1 MMDSTKDLSDTL
13 LYFVPALLV
22 LFAVFMLIKR
32 FMDREYKNQLLNARQ
47 SMRKDSLPL
56 KLQAYERLV
65 LFLERISPNSLLVR
79 THRGGITAAQLHT
92 DLLATIRAEFEHNLS
107 QQIYI
112 SSVSWEAV
120 KDSKEDMLRLINN
133 AFNKVGQHANGIQ
146 LSSEIFEQVMREEN
160 IPTQKA
166 IDVLKSEAKQLLG

>member
-1 MMDSTKDLSDTL
+1 MNSSKDLSDTL

-22 LFAVFMLIKR
+22 LAAVFMLIKR
-32 FMDREYKNQLLNARQ
+32 FLDRDYNNQLLVAKQ
-47 SMRKDSLPL
+47 SMRKESMPL
-56 KLQAYERLV
+56 RLQAYERLV

-79 THRGGITAAQLHT
+79 THRSGVSASQLHS

-112 SSVSWEAV
+112 SSSAWEVV
-120 KDSKEDMLRLINN
+120 KNSKEDTVRLINN
-133 AFNKVGQHANGIQ
+133 AYNQVGPNANGVQ
-146 LSSEIFEQVMREEN
+146 LSSQIFENMMKEEN

>member
-1 MMDSTKDLSDTL
+1 MDNTKDWSDTL

-22 LFAVFMLIKR
+22 LVAVFMLIKR
-32 FMDREYKNQLLNARQ
+32 FLDRDYRNQLLLAKQ
-47 SMRKDSLPL
+47 SLKKDSMPL

-65 LFLERISPNSLLVR
+65 LFLERISPNSVLVR
-79 THRGGITAAQLHT
+79 THRSGMSAAQLHA

-112 SSVSWEAV
+112 SSAAWEVV
-120 KDSKEDMLRLINN
+120 KNSKEDTLKLINN
-133 AFNKVGQHANGIQ
+133 AYGRIGENGSGIQ
-146 LSSEIFEQVMREEN
+146 LSSQIFDQMMREEN

-166 IDVLKSEAKQLLG
+166 IDVLKNEARQLLG

>member
-1 MMDSTKDLSDTL
+1 MDSTKDLSDTL

-22 LFAVFMLIKR
+22 LVTVFMLIKR
-32 FMDREYKNQLLNARQ
+32 FLDRDYQNHVMEAKK
-47 SMRKDSLPL
+47 SMRKESLPL

-79 THRGGITAAQLHT
+79 THRGGISATQLHG
-92 DLLATIRAEFEHNLS
+92 DLLATVRAEFEHNLS

-112 SSVSWEAV
+112 SSSAWEAV
-120 KDSKEDMLRLINN
+120 KNSKEDTLRLFNN
-133 AFNKVGQHANGIQ
+133 AYSQVGQHANGIQ
-146 LSSEIFEQVMREEN
+146 LSSQIFEQMMKEEN

>member
-1 MMDSTKDLSDTL
+1 MDSTKNLSDTL

-22 LFAVFMLIKR
+22 LGAVFMLIKR
-32 FMDREYKNQLLNARQ
+32 FLDRDFQNRQVDVRQ

-79 THRGGITAAQLHT
+79 THRGGMSAPQLHS
-92 DLLATIRAEFEHNLS
+92 DLLATVRAEFEHNLS

-112 SSVSWEAV
+112 SASAWEAV
-120 KDSKEDMLRLINN
+120 KNAKEDMLKLFNN
-133 AFNKVGQHANGIQ
+133 AYSRVGQHASGIQ
-146 LSSEIFEQVMREEN
+146 LSSQIFEQMMKEESF
-160 IPTQKA
+160 PTQKA

>member
-1 MMDSTKDLSDTL
+1 MDNTKNLTDTL
-13 LYFVPALLV
+13 LYFIPAVLV
-22 LFAVFMLIKR
+22 LIAVFMLVKR
-32 FMDREYKNQLLNARQ
+32 FLDRDYTNRLLDARQ
-47 SMRKDSLPL
+47 AMKKDSLPL

-79 THRGGITAAQLHT
+79 THRSGITATQLHA

-112 SSVSWEAV
+112 SSSAWETV
-120 KDSKEDMLRLINN
+120 KNSKEDMLRLINN
-133 AFNKVGQHANGIQ
+133 AYSQAGQGANGMQ
-146 LSSEIFEQVMREEN
+146 LSSQIFEMMMKEEN

-166 IDVLKSEAKQLLG
+166 IDILKGEAKQLLG